1 MLLLDLLSQYF
12 YRLLRLLRKIKEL
25 IENSFLKG
33 YIELSNQGNLQVRQ
47 SQLSVQGVNPHNLWD
62 AIRMERVQ
70 EDPRLQ
76 PVLALVPH

>member
-12 YRLLRLLRKIKEL
+12 YRLLKLLRKIKER

-33 YIELSNQGNLQVRQ
+33 FFELSNQGNLQVRQ

-62 AIRMERVQ
+62 VIRMERIQ